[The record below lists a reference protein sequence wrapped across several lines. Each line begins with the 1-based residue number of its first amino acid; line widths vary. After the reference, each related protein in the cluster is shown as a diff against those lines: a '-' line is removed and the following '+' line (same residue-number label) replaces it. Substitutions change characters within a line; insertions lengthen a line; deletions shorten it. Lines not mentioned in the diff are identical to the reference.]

1 MSLRLV
7 KARPGGAAFLPLP
20 EGWCSISKV
29 GVLLAYASDLE
40 LVQVDSRAVLLAD
53 SATLRVGIRRPDD
66 GEIEF
71 AVSVRPVKR
80 GAGRIDRKRREL
92 NVLPAIRELG
102 LTPAAAAGRY
112 ELRAKDNMLLI
123 ELTGAA
129 RHAGAAVDASRP
141 RQARE

>member
-7 KARPGGAAFLPLP
+7 KPRPGGDAFRPLP
-20 EGWCSISKV
+20 EGWCSVSKV
-29 GVLLAYASDLE
+29 GVLLAYTSDLE

-53 SATLRVGIRRPDD
+53 GATLRIGIRRPDD
-66 GEIEF
+66 EEAEY
-71 AVSVRPVKR
+71 AVSVRPVRR
-80 GAGRIDRKRREL
+80 GAGKLDRKRREV

-112 ELRAKDNMLLI
+112 ELRTKDNTLLI

-129 RHAGAAVDASRP
+129 QHAGEAVDASRP
-141 RQARE
+141 KQTRE